1 MVKVGHAGIAN
12 SHRRTRSAWREFH
25 FLFHHILA
33 AINPPL
39 LLQAVFAKLE
49 SSGCGSERAKPQT
62 KDHNWN
68 PYLSAYGG
76 FHPLTPGPRRP
87 LGARL
92 WRAHRANEH
101 P

>member
-39 LLQAVFAKLE
+39 LLQAVLQSWNQVAAAL
-49 SSGCGSERAKPQT
+49 SEPSRK
-62 KDHNWN
+62 
-68 PYLSAYGG
+68 
-76 FHPLTPGPRRP
+76 RRP
-87 LGARL
+87 
-92 WRAHRANEH
+92 
-101 P
+101 